1 MNYSFR
7 IIPALIILSLCHTF
21 IYGQEPLKVELTIGG
36 SYGRTTPKTTAT
48 SGLYTQELRK
58 QAGKILGTNVGLN
71 VSIHKVKIGIELENR
86 FQNWIFDSYASI
98 KNIHLYM
105 GLAVMKRSRSSLYL
119 LLGTGYFYKRYYH
132 AISSGMIYRSYN
144 DSILFSTQS
153 IYKTENNS
161 RFNIMTGLQFAW
173 NASKVSSLH
182 LSLRYTR
189 GLEPFLFMDLE
200 AEHVQLG
207 PGSSKAQYDGSAL
220 LFSVSYGL
228 NLTGLRKRLKNAM
241 Q

>member
-1 MNYSFR
+1 MNFSVLLTLFLVVVTSCYTS
-7 IIPALIILSLCHTF
+7 
-21 IYGQEPLKVELTIGG
+21 IYGQEALKIELYAGG
-36 SYGRTTPKTTAT
+36 SYGRTIPKTTAT
-48 SGLYTQELRK
+48 SGMYPEALRK
-58 QAGKILGTNVGLN
+58 QAGKILGTNFGVD
-71 VSIHKVKIGIELENR
+71 VSTSKFRIGVELENR

-98 KNIHLYM
+98 KNINVYM
-105 GLAVMKRSRSSLYL
+105 GVALMKKPIYSLYL
-119 LLGTGYFYKRYYH
+119 LIGTGYFYKRYYH

-144 DSILFSTQS
+144 DSILYTTQS
-153 IYKTENNS
+153 IYKTENNA
-161 RFNIMTGLQFAW
+161 RINVMTGLLFDW
-173 NASKVSSLH
+173 NVSDVSSLH
-182 LSLRYTR
+182 FSFRYTR

-228 NLTGLRKRLKNAM
+228 NLLGLRQRLKKTL